1 MVDQWFAYT
10 TSVLNGAAPSL
21 EYLEKLERKE
31 LMKKKDHTDQHTY
44 PLKSPVVVSEEL
56 LDKPDNL
63 IRTPKRPLS
72 ILLKTL
78 RFCLCGVDK
87 DFHGFYRDF
96 REISY
101 RRFSNL
107 LLSLSGQGNHGGP
120 KRIQTP
126 AAHGRKLLDENM
138 DISITSSP
146 RPDPDLLEL

>member
-1 MVDQWFAYT
+1 MASVDDITGQFELFNIKPTNEVVSKCLDLCLKYNISGEDMVDQWFAYT

-31 LMKKKDHTDQHTY
+31 LMKKKDHTDQHT
-44 PLKSPVVVSEEL
+44 SPVVVSEEL

-63 IRTPKRPLS
+63 IRTPK
-72 ILLKTL
+72 
-78 RFCLCGVDK
+78 
-87 DFHGFYRDF
+87 
-96 REISY
+96 
-101 RRFSNL
+101 
-107 LLSLSGQGNHGGP
+107 GNHGGP

-146 RPDPDLLEL
+146 R